1 MSSFSVFDNNPFVDG
16 LMDYLTS
23 PEGILREQVRDLT
36 WEMLSDVQLDAA
48 KRLLLWGS
56 EGEALSTEQSA
67 QRINQSVVP
76 GQGITT
82 ELIEEE
88 IYGWLEMGYVPE
100 NYSEQQIEQLEQAV
114 AAWVAD
120 FEKPRPL
127 QSA

>member
-48 KRLLLWGS
+48 NRLLLWGS
-56 EGEALSTEQSA
+56 EGGALTTEQSA

-100 NYSEQQIEQLEQAV
+100 NYSEQQIEQLEQTV